1 MTERKLIIGRIPYA
15 NLFPIFHTLEKEC
28 DCSSYE
34 FVDGVPSELNSMLRS
49 GAVDLS
55 PSSSV
60 EYLRNPL
67 LYTYIDNHS
76 VSSLGPVGSVLLF
89 SERPIEEL
97 DGSVVQVTT
106 QSDTSVA
113 LLDIILRKFYGIRP
127 VLQPSDRPKGEAFLL
142 IGDDALR
149 YAKSSLPCTLT
160 HDACPFVYDLGE
172 LWYRYTGLPFVFAL
186 WIVREDSGGKQDL
199 LSGFAGDL
207 ERAKERALKNLPEIA
222 RHAPMKAFMSA
233 EDILA
238 YWSKLDY
245 ELDDEH
251 KKGLELFDRYLKELA
266 VNLEIFD

>member
-1 MTERKLIIGRIPYA
+1 
-15 NLFPIFHTLEKEC
+15 
-28 DCSSYE
+28 
-34 FVDGVPSELNSMLRS
+34 
-49 GAVDLS
+49 
-55 PSSSV
+55 
-60 EYLRNPL
+60 
-67 LYTYIDNHS
+67 
-76 VSSLGPVGSVLLF
+76 
-89 SERPIEEL
+89 
-97 DGSVVQVTT
+97 
-106 QSDTSVA
+106 
-113 LLDIILRKFYGIRP
+113 
-127 VLQPSDRPKGEAFLL
+127 
-142 IGDDALR
+142 
-149 YAKSSLPCTLT
+149 
-160 HDACPFVYDLGE
+160 VYDLGE